1 MALIKCPDCGKEVS
15 EYSDNCPSCGFP
27 ISRCKF
33 DIVVTEVNQ
42 TDSFSYSAIANI
54 MGGMSIADD
63 AQRILTN
70 LPCIIVSKDSIDE
83 SRKSVERLEK
93 MGLKCNIE
101 MRDKPTMPQNSN
113 TEYISSEL
121 LDNLSKLAIAAGII
135 IGIIVW
141 ATGSYDYGDFE
152 WNWTAFMN
160 CLNIVF
166 ASIGTGIVF
175 KFMAEVL
182 NRLSK

>member
-70 LPCIIVSKDSIDE
+70 LPCVIVSKDSIDE

-113 TEYISSEL
+113 TEYIAPWL
-121 LDNLSKLAIAAGII
+121 LNNLSLLAIAAGII

-141 ATGSYDYGDFE
+141 AVGSYDYGDFE
-152 WNWTAFMN
+152 WNWSAFMSF
-160 CLNIVF
+160 LNIVF